1 MKYAC
6 KKQTLLLVLFGLV
19 IIMVQCKGKADKAA
33 APKETPPVLVDVMI
47 AERQPISNVIEANGT
62 VIANE
67 YVELRPEVFG
77 RLIYLNLAEGKN
89 VAKGTVIARLNDAD
103 LQAQIQKSKVQLDLA
118 QKTLDRYKQ
127 LLDIN
132 GINQA
137 DYDAALNQVNSLK
150 ADVVYTQALVDKTII
165 RAPFSG
171 VIGLRQVSP
180 GAFVTQATV
189 IATLQQTEKVKIDFT
204 LPDMYADA
212 IKNGATVEV
221 EVDAETKEMAKAVIV
236 ATEPGANTNTRN
248 LKVRALLQGTK
259 INPGAFVKVFIDA
272 GKNRSSIR
280 VPANCIIPDDRNNQ
294 VILVKNG
301 LATFVNRKTGVRE
314 ANRVEV
320 VNGINPGDSVI
331 VTGVLFAR
339 PKSKVEVRS
348 AKRYEEMNVTKDV
361 K

>member
-6 KKQTLLLVLFGLV
+6 KKQTLVLLLFGV
-19 IIMVQCKGKADKAA
+19 VMMMVQCKGKADKAA

-47 AERQPISNVIEANGT
+47 AEKQPVSNVIEANGT

-77 RLIYLNLAEGKN
+77 RLTYLNLTEGKT

-103 LQAQIQKSKVQLDLA
+103 LQAQIEKSKVQLDLA
-118 QKTLDRYKQ
+118 QKTLDRNKQ

-150 ADVVYTQALVDKTII
+150 ADIVYTQALVDKTII

-204 LPDMYADA
+204 LPDMYAGA

-248 LKVRALLQGTK
+248 LKVRALLQGAK

-272 GKNRSSIR
+272 GKDRSSIR

-301 LATFVNRKTGVRE
+301 LATFVNIKTGVRE

-339 PKSKVEVRS
+339 PKSKVKVRS
-348 AKRYEEMNVTKDV
+348 AKRYEEMNVAKDV